1 MHAFLSFLAVAAVA
15 LVVPGPDTFVV
26 LRTSLADGPRAG
38 TWAAAGS
45 ATGNLVWGTTSVL
58 GVAALL
64 AASAAAF
71 STLKLAGAA
80 YLAVLGVQALRA
92 ARRGDPL
99 AGTRRRRPRPLPRR
113 RLPPRPRQRPPQRQ
127 GRPVLDR
134 ARPPV
139 PHHRSGALL
148 PVAMVTAMVALVFAW
163 LTGYAHLAARLIGRR
178 CKSRRARP
186 RRQRHRRHRAARP
199 RGHARA
205 RPALIASAGRQV
217 CPRGEEEAACPSPPS
232 SSDRCRGP

>member
-1 MHAFLSFLAVAAVA
+1 MHAFLSFLAVSA
-15 LVVPGPDTFVV
+15 LAMVVPGPDTFVV

-45 ATGNLVWGTTSVL
+45 AAGNLVWGTMSVL

-92 ARRGDPL
+92 AYRGDPL
-99 AGTRRRRPRPLPRR
+99 AGSQRAARAPSPAVAFRRGLASD
-113 RLPPRPRQRPPQRQ
+113 LLNVKA
-127 GRPVLDR
+127 GLFWT
-134 ARPPV
+134 AFLTTG
-139 PHHRSGALL
+139 GALL

-163 LTGYAHLAARLIGRR
+163 LTGYAHLAARLSATLR
-178 CKSRRARP
+178 S
-186 RRQRHRRHRAARP
+186 HRAARAVN
-199 RGHARA
+199 GFVGAVLLALGGTLALARH
-205 RPALIASAGRQV
+205 
-217 CPRGEEEAACPSPPS
+217 
-232 SSDRCRGP
+232 